1 MNMKELI
8 ENQKKMTSSF
18 VEMFKDL
25 AIPTVQFDIK
35 SMELNLLLQRIS
47 LLDLPDEE
55 YKVLIK
61 NLNELLSILHIKYDS
76 KIQEKIEK
84 GE

>member
-1 MNMKELI
+1 MI
-8 ENQKKMTSSF
+8 EN
-18 VEMFKDL
+18 FKDL
-25 AIPTVQFDIK
+25 DIPTIQFDIK
-35 SMELNLLLQRIS
+35 SMELNSLLQRIS
-47 LLDLPDEE
+47 LLDLQDEE
-55 YKVLIK
+55 WQVLVK

>member
-8 ENQKKMTSSF
+8 ENQKLVSSMI
-18 VEMFKDL
+18 ENFKDL
-25 AIPTVQFDIK
+25 DIPTIQFDIK
-35 SMELNLLLQRIS
+35 SMELNSLLQRIS
-47 LLDLPDEE
+47 LLDLQDEE
-55 YKVLIK
+55 WQVLVK

>member
-1 MNMKELI
+1 MNMKELV
-8 ENQKKMTSSF
+8 EKQKLLSSLS
-18 VEMFKDL
+18 EICKDL
-25 AIPTVQFDIK
+25 DIPSIQFDIK
-35 SMELNLLLQRIS
+35 SMELNSLLQRIS
-47 LLDLPDEE
+47 LLGLPDEE

>member
-8 ENQKKMTSSF
+8 EIQKKASSF
-18 VEMFKDL
+18 VEKFKDVNV
-25 AIPTVQFDIK
+25 PTIQFDIK
-35 SMELNLLLQRIS
+35 SMELNSLFQRIS

-55 YKVLIK
+55 WQVLVK
-61 NLNELLSILHIKYDS
+61 NLNDLLSILHIKYDS
-76 KIQEKIEK
+76 KIQEKIDK

>member
-8 ENQKKMTSSF
+8 ENQKLISS
-18 VEMFKDL
+18 VSEIFKDL
-25 AIPTVQFDIK
+25 NVPTIQFDIK
-35 SMELNLLLQRIS
+35 SMELNSLLQRIS

-55 YKVLIK
+55 FQILVKH
-61 NLNELLSILHIKYDS
+61 LNELLSILHVKYDS
-76 KIQEKIEK
+76 KIQEKLEK

>member
-8 ENQKKMTSSF
+8 ESQKLTSSF
-18 VEMFKDL
+18 VEIFKDL
-25 AIPTVQFDIK
+25 DNPNMQFNIK
-35 SMELNLLLQRIS
+35 SMELHSLLQRIS

-61 NLNELLSILHIKYDS
+61 NLNELLSTLHIKYDS

>member
-1 MNMKELI
+1 MNMKELV
-8 ENQKKMTSSF
+8 EKQKLLSSLS
-18 VEMFKDL
+18 EIFKDL
-25 AIPTVQFDIK
+25 DIPSIQFVIK
-35 SMELNLLLQRIS
+35 SMELNSLLQRIS
-47 LLDLPDEE
+47 LLGLPDEE